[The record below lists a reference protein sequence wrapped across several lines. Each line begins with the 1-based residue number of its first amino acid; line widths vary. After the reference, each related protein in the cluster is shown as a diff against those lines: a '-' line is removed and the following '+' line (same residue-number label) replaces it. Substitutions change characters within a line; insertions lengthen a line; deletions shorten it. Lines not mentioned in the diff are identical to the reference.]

1 MSLIK
6 LKLAEDN
13 TVTASGWANPNQR
26 KVGDIVDG
34 FTVYDIADEEI
45 EKLVIDRTKL
55 ISGHLVVDAD
65 YIPPVE
71 EPVEETPAPPTE
83 EQIALSK
90 LAVESAEHGDHIKS
104 LEEALTELATSNLG
118 GN

>member
-6 LKLAEDN
+6 LQLDSN
-13 TVTASGWANPNQR
+13 DTVVASGWANPDQR

-34 FTVYDIADEEI
+34 FTVYDISDEEI
-45 EKLVIDRTKL
+45 EKLVINHTKL
-55 ISGHLVVDAD
+55 ISGHLVVDVD
-65 YIPPVE
+65 YVPPVE
-71 EPVEETPAPPTE
+71 EPIEETPSQPTE
-83 EQIALSK
+83 VQIAISQ

-104 LEEALTELATSNLG
+104 LEEALTNLATSNLG